1 MADKTLFGCA
11 EIGTYSTDAPNPHI
25 DLSGTAS
32 SSYSMVATL

>member
-25 DLSGTAS
+25 DLSGTVDTLDLS
-32 SSYSMVATL
+32 VATL